1 MPSERHS
8 LVEVVRERVTCSRC
22 QVDKP
27 LAVVVQGRPLCH
39 NCRVT
44 LQHHPAR
51 CPTCAVVRVLAFVDD
66 EGHEVCADCAGERPT
81 FCCSTCARED
91 NSYGARCAPCVLAER
106 VTELL
111 TDPATGQVHVQLVP
125 LFVALVGAERPQS
138 TIFWLQ
144 RTPGDG
150 PRLLAA
156 MARGETPISH
166 ETFER
171 LPANKSYHYLR
182 DLLAAVGVLPPY
194 EARLARMSPW
204 LDDLLLTLP
213 SEHARVIEP
222 FARWRVLRHLRRLA
236 ERDELTKGMVQNARW
251 QIRGAATLLAWLS
264 ERELTITTATLF
276 DLEHYFTRDRTR
288 TRPNEIHQF
297 LAWARETGL
306 NPALEVPVAPEGSPT
321 VTMSDADRWR
331 HVELLLHDTTIRH
344 YVRVGGLFMLLF
356 AQPLTTICA
365 MKTSQIKVDD
375 DRLFVTFDRTPVE
388 MPELL
393 DDLIHEQMTHRGQ
406 ASFASRNGQWL
417 FPGGTPGKHLTT
429 ENIRRQLVERGI
441 KPQASRHAALFQLAA
456 EVPHVILADMLGIS
470 ATTATRWAALSSRTW
485 AQYSAS
491 RRENNRHD
499 EE

>member
-1 MPSERHS
+1 M
-8 LVEVVRERVTCSRC
+8 VRERVTCSRC

-39 NCRVT
+39 NCRVK

-111 TDPATGQVHVQLVP
+111 TDPSTGLVHVQLVP

-138 TIFWLQ
+138 TIFWLR

-156 MARGETPISH
+156 MARGEESISH

-171 LPANKSYHYLR
+171 LPVNKSYHYLR

-194 EARLARMSPW
+194 DARLERMNPW

-213 SEHARVIEP
+213 AEHARVIEP
-222 FARWRVLRHLRRLA
+222 FARWRVLRHLRNKAARN
-236 ERDELTKGMVQNARW
+236 ELTKGAIQSARTNV
-251 QIRGAATLLAWLS
+251 RVAVALLTWLN
-264 ERELTITTATLF
+264 EHNLTIASATQA
-276 DLEHYFTRDRTR
+276 DLENYLTRGQVRT
-288 TRPNEIHQF
+288 TTNNVYQF
-297 LAWARETGL
+297 VNWARDTGL
-306 NPALEVPVAPEGSPT
+306 NSALSVTVPPQGSPS

-331 HVELLLHDTTIRH
+331 HVELLLHDTTMRH

-365 MKTSQIKVDD
+365 MTTRQVMVDEG
-375 DRLFVTFDRTPVE
+375 RLFVTFDRTPIE
-388 MPELL
+388 MPEPL
-393 DDLIHEQMTHRGQ
+393 DDLIQQHMTRRGQ
-406 ASFASRNGQWL
+406 ASYVSRNSQWL
-417 FPGGTPGKHLTT
+417 FPGGAPGKHLTT

-441 KPQASRHAALFQLAA
+441 KPQASRHAALFQLSA
-456 EVPHVILADMLGIS
+456 EVPHAILADMLGIS

-485 AQYSAS
+485 GHYSAS
-491 RRENNRHD
+491 RRENNCRD